1 VSDWIPAF
9 DFHRVVIEP
18 WTVNPSLKVWIVVM
32 GFLVLATCGWVGQYL
47 ILRRMA
53 LMGDAISHSILPGLA
68 GSFLVV
74 SWWLGRGG
82 AEAGGGAR
90 GGLPM
95 FVGALVAAVATTF
108 LIEWI
113 HRRSRI
119 KQDAAI
125 GTVFSALFA
134 LGVVLITVFADHVDL
149 DADCVL
155 HGEIGFVPFQDY
167 FSAGGREWMPMP
179 VARMLAVAMLTL
191 GWIVL
196 FYKELLVS
204 SFDPGLATSLGISA
218 NRVHFLL
225 MGWLAVVIVSAFES
239 VGAILV
245 VAALIVPGATATLL
259 STSLPRI
266 LGLITAHAAVSVVT
280 GLHLAV
286 WLDCSIA
293 GAMVV
298 AGCGLFCLAWAG
310 TTWLRWRSRR
320 ALVGPPEEPMDEV
333 ASPLLRVI
341 AKNDRRGR
349 IIGSDLK
356 VPPSSG

>member
-1 VSDWIPAF
+1 MTAWIPDF
-9 DFHRVVIEP
+9 DAHRVLVEP
-18 WTVNPSLKVWIVVM
+18 WAVNASLKAWIVVM
-32 GFLVLATCGWVGQYL
+32 GFLVLTTCGWVGQYL

-68 GSFLVV
+68 GSFLVG
-74 SWWLGRGG
+74 SWWASRGAAG
-82 AEAGGGAR
+82 AGAGGGAR
-90 GGLPM
+90 GSLPM
-95 FVGALVAAVATTF
+95 FIGALVAAVATTL

-179 VARMLAVAMLTL
+179 VARMLAVSVLTA

-225 MGWLAVVIVSAFES
+225 MAWLAVVIVSAFES

-259 STSLPRI
+259 STRLPRI
-266 LGLITAHAAVSVVT
+266 LALITVHAAVSALA

-298 AGCGLFCLAWAG
+298 AGCGLFSLAWAA
-310 TTWLRWRSRR
+310 TSWLRWRARR
-320 ALVGPPEEPMDEV
+320 SLANAAVTPEDGVTPV
-333 ASPLLRVI
+333 AQ
-341 AKNDRRGR
+341 ARR
-349 IIGSDLK
+349 
-356 VPPSSG
+356 